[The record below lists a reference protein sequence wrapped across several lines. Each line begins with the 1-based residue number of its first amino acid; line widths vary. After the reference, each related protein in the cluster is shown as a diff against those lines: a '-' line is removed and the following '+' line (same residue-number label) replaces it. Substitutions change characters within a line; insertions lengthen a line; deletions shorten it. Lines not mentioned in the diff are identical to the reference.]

1 MLRTSSSIFCLFQAA
16 QGPGGKSSCKAVKL
30 IKDVTLSGGK
40 KAGNFTEHG
49 QVDSMDKCV
58 DFCCKEKKC
67 NLVLLL
73 GKACYSVACKDKK
86 SCETSPA
93 PPSNFVPQLAIVR
106 PVEENVKK
114 GRESIQNTYRAAK
127 SMGKKYEKI

>member
-1 MLRTSSSIFCLFQAA
+1 LLLLQKA
-16 QGPGGKSSCKAVKL
+16 QGTAKKSSCKAVKHM
-30 IKDVTLSGGK
+30 KDVTLSGGK
-40 KAGNFTEHG
+40 GAGTFTEHG

-86 SCETSPA
+86 SCATSPA
-93 PPSNFVPQLAIVR
+93 PPSNFAPQLAIVR
-106 PVEENVKK
+106 PVETNNKK
-114 GRESIQNTYRAAK
+114 GRNERI
-127 SMGKKYEKI
+127 